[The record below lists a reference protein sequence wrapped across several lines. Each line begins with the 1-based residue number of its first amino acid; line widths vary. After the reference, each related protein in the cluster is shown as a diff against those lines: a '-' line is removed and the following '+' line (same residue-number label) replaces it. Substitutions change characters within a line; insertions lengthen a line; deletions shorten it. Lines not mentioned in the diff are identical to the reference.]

1 MASNNPKNLF
11 SKFLHFV
18 RGKRIAITM
27 HREADID
34 SVASAYALSKVIPSS
49 EILFLDKPDDRSKPL
64 SEKLGVII
72 RMLGDVK
79 PSDYDGLV
87 VVDCSSHALLPS
99 VKENGW
105 KIIAVFDHHRKSGKD
120 VSADFEFIDEESPSC
135 AELIA
140 ILLDNRAEKNESAK
154 SVASTKSSSIESALI
169 SFALAVAFISDTA
182 RFSSGRKETFEL
194 FSKLLKKSG
203 ATYTDLLFYADPP
216 RSDDKK
222 VALVKALQNVRYAYS
237 NGILVAFC
245 EAGSSESDVAETLV
259 QRLDVAF
266 VAKTDS
272 QDNSITRIS
281 GRVNKNIHTIKL
293 NEIMRQVGSEL
304 GGQGGGHYKA
314 AGARVRASPQEALK
328 KCVEILF
335 QRLTVG

>member
-1 MASNNPKNLF
+1 MASNNQKNLF
-11 SKFLHFV
+11 SKFLRFV

-34 SVASAYALSKVIPSS
+34 SVASAYALSKAVPSS

-64 SEKLGVII
+64 SEKLGITT
-72 RMLGDVK
+72 RMLGDVT
-79 PSDYDGLV
+79 PSDYGGLV
-87 VVDCSSHALLPS
+87 VVDCSTYALLPN
-99 VKENGW
+99 VKERGW
-105 KIIAVFDHHRKSGKD
+105 KIIAVFDHHRTSGKD

-140 ILLDNRAEKNESAK
+140 ILLGTKAEKNKEK
-154 SVASTKSSSIESALI
+154 GVSALI
-169 SFALAVAFISDTA
+169 PFALAVAFISDTA

-194 FSKLLKKSG
+194 FPRLMKTSG
-203 ATYTDLLFYADPP
+203 ASYTDLLFYADPP

-266 VAKTDS
+266 VAKADS

-293 NEIMRQVGSEL
+293 NEIMKQVSAEL
-304 GGQGGGHYKA
+304 EGQGGGHYKA

-335 QRLTVG
+335 RH